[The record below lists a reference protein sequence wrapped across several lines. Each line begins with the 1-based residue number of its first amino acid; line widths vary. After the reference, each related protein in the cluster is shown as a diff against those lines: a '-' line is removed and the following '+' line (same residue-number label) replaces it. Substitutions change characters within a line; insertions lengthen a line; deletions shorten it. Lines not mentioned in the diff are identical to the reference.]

1 MAFIIEEKCREINI
15 RIKNMIARISDS
27 IAVEREENLAKMKVI
42 LNKLVIK
49 RIVILKNLF
58 NKEILIE
65 LPPHKIRMVKCPLN
79 KV

>member
-65 LPPHKIRMVKCPLN
+65 LPPHEIRMVKCSLN

>member
-1 MAFIIEEKCREINI
+1 MIEEKCREINI
-15 RIKNMIARISDS
+15 RIKNMIARISDL

-65 LPPHKIRMVKCPLN
+65 LLPHEIRMIKCPLN

>member
-1 MAFIIEEKCREINI
+1 MIEEKCREINI
-15 RIKNMIARISDS
+15 RIKNIIARISDS
-27 IAVEREENLAKMKVI
+27 IVIKREENLAKMKVI

-49 RIVILKNLF
+49 RIIILKNLF

-65 LPPHKIRMVKCPLN
+65 LLSYKIRIIKYSLN

>member
-1 MAFIIEEKCREINI
+1 
-15 RIKNMIARISDS
+15 MIARISNL

-65 LPPHKIRMVKCPLN
+65 LLSHKIRIVKYSLN

>member
-1 MAFIIEEKCREINI
+1 MIEEKCREINI

-65 LPPHKIRMVKCPLN
+65 LLPYEIRMVKCPLN

>member
-1 MAFIIEEKCREINI
+1 MIEEKYREINI
-15 RIKNMIARISDS
+15 RIKNIIARINNL
-27 IAVEREENLAKMKVI
+27 IAVKREENLAKIKVI

-65 LPPHKIRMVKCPLN
+65 LLSHKIRMVKCPLN